1 MAWTTPKTDWATG
14 DVVTAAQFNA
24 QVGAN
29 MNETS
34 TAKVT
39 TAGDL
44 VYGTGAN
51 AIARLG
57 VGSANQVLKVNSGAT
72 APEWSAVAATELTA
86 GNDKVFYSNSSGVVT
101 EIALGG
107 ANTVLTSSGTT
118 SAPSFAAAAGG
129 GGSVQMT
136 SSGSITAGNLVALS
150 AADTVKEVT
159 DTRVI
164 PTVNTN
170 TTYSQGF
177 SGSSYSS
184 GMVWDGNTTTPT
196 VLATWVSTAN
206 SNWYV
211 QAGTYATN
219 TVTWGTAVEI
229 GAGTTWWYGGNG
241 AIYDSTNGGWWTWA
255 GTTGSG
261 YYPYVN
267 FNTVS
272 GTSVTAGTPVANTQG
287 NSSYYYIKGAL
298 AHDTTNNK
306 TLFAYLP
313 SSTLYYQPFTV
324 SGTTVTIG
332 ATAIY
337 QTGGTY
343 MAPAVFWNATHAR
356 MVVMGCGSSYK
367 ISMAYRQ
374 WDSGSGTYT
383 ATNINGATHIESSAR
398 NISNPLY
405 NNAGQGFDMGSNRY
419 VYVTNNVQYYL
430 IVTCL
435 TADSASTGSIGTTS
449 IFDGSSAVVSDGTG
463 VGQTIQIK
471 NNGNWQASYDQTTE
485 SLIIFASDKDSSK
498 PLRIHTLKYNAA
510 TDLWAQAGVTVEVTD
525 DGAGGTAGGFNGGAT
540 AQVID
545 SSGNERAIW
554 GASGTTDAA
563 GATAENYLVY
573 TGASGTTDAPD
584 VIGVSADT
592 VGTGVAVNVNVVGG
606 VNENVTGLT
615 ANAEYYIQGDGSLAT
630 SAATPNY
637 GKLGRAL
644 ATDKLLITGI
654 GDPTVTNT

>member
-1 MAWTTPKTDWATG
+1 MAWTTPVDYSTG
-14 DVVTAAQFNA
+14 QVITAAIWNNLI
-24 QVGAN
+24 GSGGN
-29 MNETS
+29 IDETAP
-34 TAKVT
+34 AKVT

-44 VYGTGAN
+44 VYGTGTN
-51 AIARLG
+51 AISRLG
-57 VGSANQVLKVNSGAT
+57 IGSANTVLKSSGSAPAWGTVAT
-72 APEWSAVAATELTA
+72 TELSA

-107 ANTVLTSSGTT
+107 ANTVLTSSGAT

-159 DTRVI
+159 DTRVA

-177 SGSSYSS
+177 RGSSYSS
-184 GMVWDGNTTTPT
+184 GMVWDGDTTTPT
-196 VLATWVSTAN
+196 VLATWIGSVN

-219 TVTWGTAVEI
+219 TVTWGTAVEV
-229 GAGTTWWYGGNG
+229 GAGTTWWSGGNN
-241 AIYDSTNGGWWTWA
+241 AIYDSTNSGWWTWA

-272 GTSVTAGTPVANTQG
+272 GTTVTAGTPVVNTQG
-287 NSSYYYIKGAL
+287 YSAYYYINATF

-306 TLFAYLP
+306 TLFAYSP
-313 SSTLYYQPFTV
+313 SGTLYYQPFTV

-337 QTGGTY
+337 QTGGSY
-343 MAPAVFWNATHAR
+343 RSPAVFWNATYAR
-356 MVVMGCGSSYK
+356 MVVMGTSTVSGK
-367 ISMAYRQ
+367 ISMAYRSY
-374 WDSGSGTYT
+374 DSGTATYT
-383 ATNINGATHIESSAR
+383 ATNINGTTHIESSDVDVSAA
-398 NISNPLY
+398 NY
-405 NNAGQGFDMGSNRY
+405 NNAAQGFDMGSNRY
-419 VYVTNNVQYYL
+419 VYVTNTSSYYL

-435 TADSASTGSIGTTS
+435 TADSASTGTIGTTS
-449 IFDGSSAVVSDGTG
+449 IFDGSTATSVAGTG
-463 VGQTIQIK
+463 VGQTITIK
-471 NNGNWQASYDQTTE
+471 NNGNWQASYDQTSE

-510 TDLWAQAGVTVEVTD
+510 SDLWAQAGPTVSVTD
-525 DGAGGTAGGFNGGAT
+525 DGAGGTADSFNGGAT
-540 AQVID
+540 AQVVD
-545 SSGNERAIW
+545 SSGNQRAIW
-554 GASGTTDAA
+554 GASGTLDAA

-573 TGASGTTDAPD
+573 TGAAGTTDARD

-615 ANAEYYIQGDGSLAT
+615 SNAEYYIQGDGTLAT
-630 SAATPNY
+630 SEDTPNY

-654 GDPTVTNT
+654 GDPTVSNT